1 MKRPEILLID
11 DEPIVGQ
18 RLKGGLE
25 KLGCGV
31 EVFQDPSKALDRIR
45 EKGFDVIITDVMM
58 PDISGIQVLEAAKD
72 TYPDSRVIIITG
84 FATSDLARECM
95 DKGAFDMIAKP
106 FKPSDLRSLVLRAV
120 GELGFSAAKEN
131 PQA

>member
-120 GELGFSAAKEN
+120 GELGFPAAKEN